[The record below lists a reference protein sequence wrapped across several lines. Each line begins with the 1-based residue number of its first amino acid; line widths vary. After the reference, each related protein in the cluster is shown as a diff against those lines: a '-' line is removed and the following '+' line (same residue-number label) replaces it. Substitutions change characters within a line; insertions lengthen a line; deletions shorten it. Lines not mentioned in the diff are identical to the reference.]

1 MYLRA
6 SVEAILVGGGTVR
19 TDNPSLTLRGIK
31 LPKEYPQPWRIIWSR
46 SGDLPKKAHLF
57 TDAHRDR
64 TLVFTDMSLKKT
76 LEELARRG
84 ISSVLIEGGGQTLA
98 TAFEKNLADEIRFFI
113 APVIQGGNV
122 STLEG
127 RGNTLQKKGVRLTD
141 ILYQAIGSD
150 LMISA
155 KVNKK

>member
-1 MYLRA
+1 
-6 SVEAILVGGGTVR
+6 
-19 TDNPSLTLRGIK
+19 
-31 LPKEYPQPWRIIWSR
+31 
-46 SGDLPKKAHLF
+46 
-57 TDAHRDR
+57 
-64 TLVFTDMSLKKT
+64 MSLKKT